1 MRDIL
6 PVVLLVG
13 CSTVPPAPRSAQIGS
28 APPLAVG
35 LAAASTPAQGPHYTA
50 TSELLPPT
58 DYRSWTF
65 LTSGFAMAYGPA
77 ARILTEANVKA
88 MDNVYV
94 NRTAYDAFLQTGSW
108 PEGTMF
114 VLEVRTAEGT
124 GSIVSGGHFQTTLS
138 ALEVHIKDSQRFAGG
153 SGFFEFAIDAH
164 GPTAPAKLLPRA
176 QACYDCHTK
185 HGAVGD
191 TFTQFYPTLFPVAR
205 AKGTVR
211 ADFVGIPATGDDLM
225 AAFASG
231 GWPAAHKLLDVTAA
245 RWPDANLVREAPLNT
260 TAYRLLMA
268 GKQPEA
274 LALFEYVTGRYPASA
289 NAWDSLSEAYE
300 SAGRIADAAAATDR
314 GLSAL
319 AADPRLAAPR
329 RAPLST
335 SLRER
340 KARMEGKAG
349 K

>member
-6 PVVLLVG
+6 LVVLLAG
-13 CSTVPPAPRSAQIGS
+13 CSTVPPAPRSAQLGS
-28 APPLAVG
+28 TPPLAAVP
-35 LAAASTPAQGPHYTA
+35 ATASAPAPGPHYTA
-50 TSELLPPT
+50 DGELLPPT

-77 ARILTEANVKA
+77 ARAMAEANVKA

-124 GSIVSGGHFQTTLS
+124 GSIVDGGHFQTTLS

-153 SGFFEFAIDAH
+153 SGFFAFATDAH

-185 HGAVGD
+185 HGAVRD

-231 GWPAAHKLLDVTAA
+231 GWPTAHKLLDVTAA
-245 RWPDANLVREAPLNT
+245 RWPDANVVREASLNT
-260 TAYRLLMA
+260 TGYGLLMA

-300 SAGRIADAAAATDR
+300 NAGRIADAATATDR

-319 AADPRLAAPR
+319 AADPRLAASR
-329 RAPLST
+329 RAPLAT
-335 SLRER
+335 ALRER
-340 KARMEGKAG
+340 KARLGRKAG